1 MQNVSSRRHGT
12 RHPNAPEIACVYI
25 YTHRY
30 TTYKN
35 KDDTDGNNNSSYT
48 NIYIIYIYGYG
59 QIDICHRSKASTL
72 HHTFT
77 SEISGR
83 APNASR
89 RAVLHPPCSES
100 TSRSG
105 NRSAFGKNT
114 NTKPEGCISR
124 VGGNARK
131 GFPDF
136 RMGSTQMIFP
146 SRMAGN
152 YVHRPAN
159 LGKH

>member
-1 MQNVSSRRHGT
+1 MELVTQTLLKLHVY
-12 RHPNAPEIACVYI
+12 IYI
-25 YTHRY
+25 YTHI
-30 TTYKN
+30 
-35 KDDTDGNNNSSYT
+35 DTLHIKT
-48 NIYIIYIYGYG
+48 RMILMVIITRHILIYIYIYGYG

-114 NTKPEGCISR
+114 KTKPEGCISR